1 MLNNS
6 VIELES
12 SSRSRENLVCH
23 FSNVIIHIEK
33 IKMGLKA
40 LVDYSLIKELCD
52 GKIKCS
58 KHNFTGKVKLKKN
71 QDETKTEDKVN
82 KIKRLLLPSNREN
95 EIPSKKS
102 KKSAKNSSKNSKK
115 SSPEYSFSSS
125 DESISELPDSSI
137 DSSKSGSGESGTSA
151 SGSSSEVSEPE

>member
-12 SSRSRENLVCH
+12 SSRSRENLVRH

-58 KHNFTGKVKLKKN
+58 KHNFTGKVKLKK
-71 QDETKTEDKVN
+71 
-82 KIKRLLLPSNREN
+82 
-95 EIPSKKS
+95 KS
-102 KKSAKNSSKNSKK
+102 R
-115 SSPEYSFSSS
+115 
-125 DESISELPDSSI
+125 
-137 DSSKSGSGESGTSA
+137 
-151 SGSSSEVSEPE
+151 